1 MTLRA
6 SISVT
11 FAVVL
16 AFALSAPAAA
26 GSAKEAGPEDGV
38 LCCDGAVPF
47 LFSGE
52 KVLTTTGRAGI
63 FSSDNRGERWR
74 RRMDGLVAA
83 NGVSPYIDIV
93 CNAPSKPTVIYA
105 LGGLERDSSPFNG
118 LFSSDDFGDSWTR
131 RAAVD
136 TGLGFNTCAVD
147 ATDSRTVYVS
157 GFDSFT
163 GEARTWRSTDGGKT
177 VQEIG
182 SLIPACA
189 VGGFPQTVLGSVYVT
204 SVHCAAV
211 STDGGASFHLL
222 PIPADHAVGV
232 DASPDGRAIFLQAF
246 DSSFNFLGTFRSTD
260 GGASYIPV
268 TGLPSGYDVP
278 LGFDPTNPSRI
289 YAADG
294 FRLNVSLDGGLTFTP
309 LPNDPTF
316 LGPLPLLTV
325 GVDRQ
330 GSVYVIGFNG
340 PGPFRSDDG
349 GNTYRSIV
357 SGFRASSVQDLAF
370 DADGNL
376 LVGVLNTQVVF
387 RQTNDGHFDPLGTS
401 LIDPNG
407 IPFSVVDTA
416 SVAGSPTNPNLILA
430 ALTDTVDLAFTSPLL
445 RTDNGGQSWTTAT
458 VAGDPESLSQSRMS
472 FATASRVYVVA
483 PFTGLYRSDDAGK
496 SFASLSALP
505 FGALAVDPTNAD
517 TLYVGT
523 FGDSTGLFKSTDGGQ
538 TLKSL
543 NHTGDFSAL
552 LVDRQN
558 PQVIYAGE
566 SFGQVIRSSDGGQT
580 FTVASNGLAGAGVH
594 GIVQDSKGTLYVWLR
609 GGGLFSSKDG
619 GSKWKKADTDEALQR
634 SGVEAGRG
642 SLVADPRHAG
652 RVYLGNAGVIQIDGD

>member
-1 MTLRA
+1 M
-6 SISVT
+6 
-11 FAVVL
+11 
-16 AFALSAPAAA
+16 
-26 GSAKEAGPEDGV
+26 GV
-38 LCCDGAVPF
+38 
-47 LFSGE
+47 
-52 KVLTTTGRAGI
+52 R
-63 FSSDNRGERWR
+63 
-74 RRMDGLVAA
+74 
-83 NGVSPYIDIV
+83 
-93 CNAPSKPTVIYA
+93 
-105 LGGLERDSSPFNG
+105 
-118 LFSSDDFGDSWTR
+118 
-131 RAAVD
+131 
-136 TGLGFNTCAVD
+136 
-147 ATDSRTVYVS
+147 
-157 GFDSFT
+157 
-163 GEARTWRSTDGGKT
+163 
-177 VQEIG
+177 
-182 SLIPACA
+182 
-189 VGGFPQTVLGSVYVT
+189 
-204 SVHCAAV
+204 
-211 STDGGASFHLL
+211 FHLL
-222 PIPADHAVGV
+222 PIPADVAVGF

-260 GGASYIPV
+260 GGASYVPV

-316 LGPLPLLTV
+316 LGPLPLVTV
-325 GVDRQ
+325 GVDRR

-357 SGFRASSVQDLAF
+357 RGFRASSVQDLAF

-387 RQTNDGHFDPLGTS
+387 RQTGDGHFDPLGTS

-407 IPFSVVDTA
+407 IPDSVVDTA

-430 ALTDTVDLAFTSPLL
+430 ALTFTSDTGFTSPLL

-458 VAGDPESLSQSRMS
+458 VAGDPEGLSQSRMS

-496 SFASLSALP
+496 SFANLSALP

-523 FGDSTGLFKSTDGGQ
+523 FGDSTGLFKSTDGGRI
-538 TLKSL
+538 LKSL

-558 PQVIYAGE
+558 PRVIYAGE

-580 FTVASNGLAGAGVH
+580 FTAASNGLAGAGVH
-594 GIVQDSKGTLYVWLR
+594 GIAQDSKGTLYVWLR

-642 SLVADPRHAG
+642 SLVADPHHPG
-652 RVYLGNAGVIQIDGD
+652 RVYLGNAGVIQIDDN